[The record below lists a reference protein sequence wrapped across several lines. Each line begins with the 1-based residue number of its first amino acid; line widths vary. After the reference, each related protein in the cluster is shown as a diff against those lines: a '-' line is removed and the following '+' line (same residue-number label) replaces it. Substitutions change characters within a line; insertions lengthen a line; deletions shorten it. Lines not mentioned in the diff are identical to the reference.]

1 MLRIGNLFNFGRND
15 KTTNYRVTVSGII
28 KKTGKVLYV
37 DILKREDSYNSE
49 ETFTATAE
57 EVSGY
62 KLLATEDP
70 VKTCTVTNHSITSKS
85 GRITF
90 YYEEAKVEIIQ
101 DPVTLDLRNDKI
113 VLVSGSGG
121 LKGAFEVGCYKYFEE
136 IGILDQFDGYVGTS
150 IGSINTAGLMCMTMD
165 ELENLWLN
173 IKQTDIYNGELTSI
187 ENKQLDELMQ
197 KLLADKNYGDLMI
210 ILVAVINQFNGTG
223 CLDNS
228 PLKEFLNKKLDLDA
242 IYANPNDFALCTLNL
257 KTLKREVYS
266 KANTPKEDFVERVME
281 SSSAFPVFPLRD
293 YKGGKYID
301 GGFYPSAHNYDV
313 AFDNLGATK
322 AVVIDILAYQPSEE
336 AINDPNTIYIYA
348 EAGTIGSFL
357 DMSDIPGAIQV
368 GYNAAKKAFQESV
381 NIIK

>member
-15 KTTNYRVTVSGII
+15 KTTSYRVTVSGIL

-37 DILKREDSYNSE
+37 DILKKENSYNSE
-49 ETFTATAE
+49 ETFTASAE
-57 EVSGY
+57 EVAGY
-62 KLLATEDP
+62 KLLSTEDL
-70 VKTCTVTNHSITSKS
+70 VKTCTVTNHSITSKR

-90 YYEEAKVEIIQ
+90 LYEEAKVEIVQ

-121 LKGAFEVGCYKYFEE
+121 LKGAFEVGCYKYFDE

-150 IGSINTAGLMCMTMD
+150 IGSINTAGLMCMSMN

-173 IKQTDIYNGELTSI
+173 IKKSDVYNGELTNI
-187 ENKQLDELMQ
+187 KNKQLDELMQ
-197 KLLADKNYGDLMI
+197 KLLADKSYGDLII
-210 ILVAVINQFNGTG
+210 ILVALMNQFNGTG
-223 CLDNS
+223 CLDNT
-228 PLKEFLNKKLDLDA
+228 PLQEFLTNNLDLNK
-242 IYANPNDFALCTLNL
+242 IYANHNDFALCTMNL

-266 KANTPKEDFVERVME
+266 KANTPKEDFIERVME
-281 SSSAFPVFPLRD
+281 SSSAFPVFPLREF
-293 YKGGKYID
+293 KGGKYID
-301 GGFYPSAHNYDV
+301 GGYYPSAHNYDV

-336 AINDPNTIYIYA
+336 AMNDPNTIYIYA

-357 DMSDIPGAIQV
+357 DMSDIPNAIQV

-381 NIIK
+381 NLIK